1 MKKILKNK
9 IFSIGLGKLGLIFSH
24 IMCDKGYKVYGY
36 DKNSKIKE
44 NLFIKE
50 KNNLEPKLNELI
62 HKNKKKFE
70 FTENFE
76 KAVKETTICIIVLPT
91 PSKKNHEFDNSFI
104 FEALNRIGKSLKF
117 KKKYIINITSTV
129 NPGSC
134 HLFINFL
141 EKKFSLKH
149 GQQFIITYN
158 PHLIAL
164 GQIYNDVLNTETV
177 IVGSDIDYGHKFL
190 KNFYSQ
196 IYKKN
201 INKLKFLKLEEAEIS
216 KISINAFVTL
226 KISFSNTL
234 SQIADKRDNINVSR
248 IIDVLGSDNRIGR
261 KYLGLGGSYSGP
273 CFPRDSI
280 NFATYLKKIKAK
292 NYIPIAAD
300 EVNKF
305 QINRYVEMYKKFS
318 KKIAKKPTVGICGLA
333 YKQNAAITDFSPGL
347 QILEKLKKKN
357 NVIIYDESKILKS
370 LNKDNNLAYYTNLKD
385 FFDKSDIIFVCYKN
399 DKFKK
404 IQNYKTENKKVIID
418 LWNFLNFKNKN
429 ITYKVLGIS

>member
-1 MKKILKNK
+1 MKISQNNK
-9 IFSIGLGKLGLIFSH
+9 IFSIGLGKLGLIFSY
-24 IMCDKGYKVYGY
+24 ILCDHGYKVYGY
-36 DKNSKIKE
+36 DKNLNIKK
-44 NLFIKE
+44 NIFIKK

-62 HKNKKKFE
+62 HRNKKKFK
-70 FTENFE
+70 FIENFE
-76 KAVKETTICIIVLPT
+76 NSVKETSMCVIVLPT
-91 PSKKNHEFDNSFI
+91 PSKKNHEFDNRFI
-104 FEALNRIGKSLKF
+104 FEALDKIGKSLKF
-117 KKKYIINITSTV
+117 KKKYIINVTSTV

-141 EKKFSLKH
+141 EKKYSLKH
-149 GQQFIITYN
+149 GKEFIITYN

-164 GQIYNDVLNTETV
+164 GQIYNDVLNSETV
-177 IVGSDIDYGHKFL
+177 IIGSDIEYGHKFL
-190 KNFYSQ
+190 KKFYSK
-196 IYKKN
+196 IYKNN
-201 INKLKFLKLEEAEIS
+201 IKKLKFLKLEEAEIS

-234 SQIADKRDNINVSR
+234 SQVADKRANINVSK
-248 IIDVLGSDNRIGR
+248 IIDVLGSDSRIGK

-292 NYIPIAAD
+292 NYIPIAVD

-305 QINRYVEMYKKFS
+305 QINRYLDVFKKYS
-318 KKIAKKPTVGICGLA
+318 KMLTKKPTVGICGIA

-347 QILEKLKKKN
+347 QILDKLKKKN
-357 NVIIYDESKILKS
+357 KVIIYDEGKILKS
-370 LNKDNNLAYYTNLKD
+370 LNHNDNFSYYADFKN

-399 DKFKK
+399 NKFKK
-404 IQNYKTENKKVIID
+404 IQNFKTKNRKIIID

-429 ITYKVLGIS
+429 ITYKALGVS